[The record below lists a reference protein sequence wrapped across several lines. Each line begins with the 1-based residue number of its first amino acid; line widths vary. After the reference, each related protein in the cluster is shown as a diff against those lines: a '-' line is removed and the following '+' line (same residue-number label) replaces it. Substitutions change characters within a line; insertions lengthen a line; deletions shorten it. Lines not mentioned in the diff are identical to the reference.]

1 MRAALSRLRVVRE
14 PNLAMTARALEESAE
29 GPRPLVPMAG
39 GTDLFVY
46 LNAGALPE
54 QDYLDLWHLD
64 ELRGVIDTPGG
75 VRIHALET
83 FANLRRDPLVKRR
96 YPALAEASSWVGAR
110 QIQNRATIAGNIA
123 NGSPAGDS
131 LPVLLALDARIRLV
145 RFSAPR
151 DVGFDTFYTGYRTS
165 VRHPSELI
173 HSILLPWP
181 LPGTRQ
187 YFRKVGTRLAQAISK
202 VVIATTITVQKGRV
216 TRARIALGSVAATV
230 VRVPSAEDAL
240 LGEKLTP
247 AAASEAARRLRESI
261 HPIDDIRS
269 TAAHRLRVAGRL
281 VELAV
286 ADALR

>member
-1 MRAALSRLRVVRE
+1 MRAALSTLRVVRE
-14 PNLAMTARALEESAE
+14 PNLAMTVRALEESAE
-29 GPRPLVPMAG
+29 GPRPLAPMAG
-39 GTDLFVY
+39 GTDLYVY
-46 LNAGALPE
+46 LNAGMLPD

-64 ELRGVIDTPGG
+64 ELRGLDDTPGG
-75 VRIHALET
+75 LRIHALET

-96 YPALAEASSWVGAR
+96 YPALAEAASWVGAW

-131 LPVLLALDARIRLV
+131 LPVLLALDAEVRLV
-145 RFSAPR
+145 RFSGPR
-151 DVGFDTFYTGYRTS
+151 EVPFDSFYTGYRTT
-165 VRHPSELI
+165 VRHPGELI
-173 HSILLPWP
+173 HSILLPKT

-202 VVIATTITVQKGRV
+202 VVIATAITVQKGRV

-230 VRVPSAEDAL
+230 LRVASAEEAL
-240 LGEKLTP
+240 VGEKLTP
-247 AAASEAARRLRESI
+247 AVAKEAARRLREFI

-286 ADALR
+286 ADAAG